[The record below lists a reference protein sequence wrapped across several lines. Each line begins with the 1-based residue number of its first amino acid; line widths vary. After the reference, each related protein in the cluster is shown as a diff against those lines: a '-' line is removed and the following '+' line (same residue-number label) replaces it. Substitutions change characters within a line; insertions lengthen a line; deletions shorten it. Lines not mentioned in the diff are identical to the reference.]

1 MSTRHCREIK
11 KYFDDYILADLDSD
25 TEIQMNEHMSECK
38 ECAEEL
44 AKREAVFNIVKSSAR
59 FEPSAETFRRI
70 KRQIFVRRK
79 QSRLFRVFPK
89 SVVYA
94 AAAFL
99 LGVVLM
105 RSLDVLLLKPEQSP
119 RVETKYETR
128 YEEPFVDTVEFYHA
142 PAKNLARI

>member
-1 MSTRHCREIK
+1 MKCREIK
-11 KYFDDYILADLDSD
+11 TLFDDYILADLDSD

-70 KRQIFVRRK
+70 KRQMFVRRK

-94 AAAFL
+94 AAAFF

-105 RSLDVLLLKPEQSP
+105 RSLDVLLFKPEQSP

-128 YEEPFVDTVEFYHA
+128 YEEPFVDTVEFYYA

>member
-1 MSTRHCREIK
+1 MKCREIK
-11 KYFDDYILADLDSD
+11 TLFDDYILADLDSD

-70 KRQIFVRRK
+70 KRQMFVRRK

-128 YEEPFVDTVEFYHA
+128 YEEPFVDTVEFYYA

>member
-1 MSTRHCREIK
+1 MKCQDIRSSL
-11 KYFDDYILADLDSD
+11 DDYILGELDSD

-99 LGVVLM
+99 LGIVFIKSFDRLVLKSEE
-105 RSLDVLLLKPEQSP
+105 RP
-119 RVETKYETR
+119 RVETKYETHYR
-128 YEEPFVDTVEFYHA
+128 EPFVDTVEFYHA

>member
-1 MSTRHCREIK
+1 MKCEEIK
-11 KYFDDYILADLDSD
+11 TLFDDYILGDLDSD
-25 TEIQMNEHMSECK
+25 TEIQMNEHISECK

-59 FEPSAETFRRI
+59 FKPSPEAFGRI
-70 KRQIFVRRK
+70 KRQISVPRK
-79 QSRLFRVFPK
+79 QSRLFWVFPK
-89 SVVYA
+89 SFVYA

-105 RSLDVLLLKPEQSP
+105 RSLDVLLLKPEQSS

-128 YEEPFVDTVEFYHA
+128 YEEPFVDTVEFYYA
-142 PAKNLARI
+142 PAKNLTRI

>member
-1 MSTRHCREIK
+1 MKCREIK
-11 KYFDDYILADLDSD
+11 TLFDDYILADLDSD

-94 AAAFL
+94 AAAFF

-105 RSLDVLLLKPEQSP
+105 RSLDVLLFKPEQSP

-128 YEEPFVDTVEFYHA
+128 YEEPFVDTVEFYYA

>member
-1 MSTRHCREIK
+1 MKCQDIRSSL
-11 KYFDDYILADLDSD
+11 DDYILGELDAD

-44 AKREAVFNIVKSSAR
+44 TKREAAFNIVKSSAK
-59 FEPSAETFRRI
+59 FEPSAEPFRRI
-70 KRQIFVRRK
+70 KRQIFIHRK
-79 QSRLFRVFPK
+79 QPRLFRIFPK
-89 SVVYA
+89 SFVYA

-105 RSLDVLLLKPEQSP
+105 RSLDALLLKPEQSP

-128 YEEPFVDTVEFYHA
+128 HEEPFVDTVEFYHA

>member
-1 MSTRHCREIK
+1 MNCREIR
-11 KYFDDYILADLDSD
+11 KYLDDYILGELDSD

-44 AKREAVFNIVKSSAR
+44 TKREAGFDIVKSSAK

-70 KRQIFVRRK
+70 KRQIFVQRK
-79 QSRLFRVFPK
+79 QRRLLWIFPK
-89 SVVYA
+89 SFVYA

-99 LGVVLM
+99 LGIVLM
-105 RSLDVLLLKPEQSP
+105 KSLDVLFLKPEQSP
-119 RVETKYETR
+119 RVEIKYETR
-128 YEEPFVDTVEFYHA
+128 HEEPFIDTVEFYYA